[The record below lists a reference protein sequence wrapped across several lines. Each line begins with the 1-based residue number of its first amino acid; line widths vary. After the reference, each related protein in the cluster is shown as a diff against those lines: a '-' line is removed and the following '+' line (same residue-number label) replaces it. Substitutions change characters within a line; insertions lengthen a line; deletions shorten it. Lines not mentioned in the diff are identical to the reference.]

1 MPLSIAYKE
10 LFPIVL
16 AVSLWGHQ
24 WFAKRVDF
32 CSDNKAVVEVLRS
45 HTSRDSNLMVLLRL
59 LFRVKHSSAPKG
71 LSNNFSILK
80 KCKSKFDCLVFQMF
94 FINEL
99 RPSLNVQSD
108 SLRAKA
114 FK

>member
-1 MPLSIAYKE
+1 
-10 LFPIVL
+10 
-16 AVSLWGHQ
+16 
-24 WFAKRVDF
+24 
-32 CSDNKAVVEVLRS
+32 
-45 HTSRDSNLMVLLRL
+45 MVLLRL